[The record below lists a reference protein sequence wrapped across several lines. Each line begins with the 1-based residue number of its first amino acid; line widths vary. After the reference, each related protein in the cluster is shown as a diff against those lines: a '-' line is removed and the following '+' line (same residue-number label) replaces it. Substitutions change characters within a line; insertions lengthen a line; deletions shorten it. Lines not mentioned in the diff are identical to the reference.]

1 MTAKEL
7 APLIGGELVG
17 HEGGENEVSCG
28 YACDLL
34 SWVMANGRQG
44 CAWVTIQ
51 THMNVIALASLH
63 DMACVIFP
71 ESVSPDEAPAKKA
84 AEEGIALIKSPLT
97 AYEICGRMAR
107 LGIESLK

>member
-7 APLIGGELVG
+7 ATLLQGELLCPN
-17 HEGGENEVSCG
+17 GGENEVVCG

-34 SWVMANGRQG
+34 SWVMANGKQG

-63 DMACVIFP
+63 DMACIVFP
-71 ESVSPDEAPAKKA
+71 EGTTPDEAPVKKA
-84 AEEGIALIKSPLT
+84 AEEGVALIKSPLT
-97 AYEICGRMAR
+97 AYRICGIMAQN
-107 LGIESLK
+107 GVADTK

>member
-1 MTAKEL
+1 MTVKEL
-7 APLIGGELVG
+7 SSLLDGELLRA
-17 HEGGENEVSCG
+17 EGGENEVSCG

-34 SWVMANGRQG
+34 SWVMANGKEG

-71 ESVSPDEAPAKKA
+71 ENATPDGAPIEKA
-84 AEEGIALIKSPLT
+84 AQEGIALIKSPLS
-97 AYEICGRMAR
+97 AYGICARMAKA
-107 LGIESLK
+107 GIPDLK

>member
-7 APLIGGELVG
+7 AQLLNGELIT
-17 HEGGENEVSCG
+17 HEGCGNEVSCA

-34 SWVMANGRQG
+34 SWVMANGKQG

-63 DMACVIFP
+63 EMACVIFP
-71 ESVSPDEAPAKKA
+71 EGVSPDEAPIQKA
-84 AEEGIALIKSPLT
+84 TKEKIALIKTPLT
-97 AYEICGRMAR
+97 AYGACARMAAS
-107 LGIESLK
+107 GIADLK

>member
-7 APLIGGELVG
+7 AQLLNGELITPQG
-17 HEGGENEVSCG
+17 CDNEVSCA

-34 SWVMANGRQG
+34 SWVMANGKQG

-63 DMACVIFP
+63 EMACVIFP
-71 ESVSPDEAPAKKA
+71 EGVSPDEAPIQKA
-84 AEEGIALIKSPLT
+84 TEEKIALIKTSLT
-97 AYEICGRMAR
+97 AYGACARMAAS
-107 LGIESLK
+107 GIADLK

>member
-1 MTAKEL
+1 MTAKQL
-7 APLIGGELVG
+7 AALIEGELLRP
-17 HEGGENEVSCG
+17 EGGENEVTCG
-28 YACDLL
+28 YSCDLL
-34 SWVMANGRQG
+34 SWVMANGKQG

-71 ESVSPDEAPAKKA
+71 ESVSPDEAPLKKA

-97 AYEICGRMAR
+97 AYGICARMAQS
-107 LGIESLK
+107 GIAELK

>member
-7 APLIGGELVG
+7 ALELNGELIGP
-17 HEGGENEVSCG
+17 EGGENEVTCG

-51 THMNVIALASLH
+51 THMNVVALASLH
-63 DMACVIFP
+63 EMACVIFP
-71 ESVSPDEAPAKKA
+71 EGVSPDEAPAKKA
-84 AEEGIALIKSPLT
+84 AEEGIALVKSPLT

-107 LGIESLK
+107 LGIASLK

>member
-7 APLIGGELVG
+7 AKLLNGELINP
-17 HEGGENEVSCG
+17 EGSENEVSCA

-34 SWVMANGRQG
+34 SWVMANGKQG

-63 DMACVIFP
+63 EMACVIFP
-71 ESVSPDEAPAKKA
+71 EGVLPDEAPVKKA
-84 AEEGIALIKSPLT
+84 AEENIALIKTPLT
-97 AYEICGRMAR
+97 AYGVCARMAASH
-107 LGIESLK
+107 IPDLK